1 MAQQRRKSRPISD
14 EERAEIFRMAEDG
27 TPYRAIAERFDRPQ
41 GTINR
46 AISDGI
52 LAGKV
57 TRRRD
62 REDPRKD

>member
-14 EERAEIFRMAEDG
+14 EERAEIFRMAEEG

-52 LAGKV
+52 LTGRI
-57 TRRRD
+57 TRRNERFD
-62 REDPRKD
+62 SRKD